1 MWRPHRDRLR
11 HRHVAV
17 TGGIA
22 TKGALTKDAQS
33 SHPDR
38 KG

>member
-1 MWRPHRDRLR
+1 MWQSRRGGLR

-22 TKGALTKDAQS
+22 TKGALTKGAQS